1 MSFLDFAL
9 SPNIASS
16 RRSSRITST
25 ATDGLEVLSTES
37 DSHSDMAIAPEITII
52 PIPIRSED
60 DDLNVLVPVED
71 RRGLSGERRNLNSI
85 GTDGNDVLTGTAFN
99 DTIFGGNGDDF
110 ARGLESTDILFGNR
124 GSDSLF
130 GNQGNDSIF
139 GGMDGDFLL
148 GGRDGDIING
158 NLGNDLVGGNLGN
171 DSVFGGRDNDSV
183 FGGQGDDLVF
193 GDLGDD
199 LVSGDLGRDTLFG
212 GPGRDRFVLRP
223 GAGDPLDTLSDVV
236 ADFER
241 GIDIIELG
249 GGLSLSDVVL
259 EFSTADTGNTVVR
272 QISTGEAL
280 GVIRGVFN
288 VQLTGADFGQP
299 TAFPNFGPPP
309 PGGVPAPPAP
319 PTPPAPTPP
328 PAPAVLSSVDNP
340 NSDPLSGAE
349 TLAQLTSRG
358 NAIVSQ
364 GTTSFVA
371 GFNQVNADNQDPRL
385 ARFDNGNLTWL
396 GNTYENTGADS
407 RAHAL
412 LWNGANDLYAVFTI
426 DGTQGTVSQDFRRF
440 ATNGWLN
447 NYGIGGGPRAAVL
460 ARLDAATGNIQSAT
474 YLRAQLGSGR
484 TNTLTVD
491 GLNFD
496 ASGNIVVNATTA
508 FSPLRVDRSPFN
520 CTNPSGF
527 NYTLTLSPDL
537 STALTASA
545 DRCT

>member
-1 MSFLDFAL
+1 MSFFDFAL
-9 SPNIASS
+9 SPSAASS
-16 RRSSRITST
+16 PSSRATS
-25 ATDGLEVLSTES
+25 AGTDGILDPFSAGSES
-37 DSHSDMAIAPEITII
+37 HTDRAIAPDILIT
-52 PIPIRSED
+52 PIPISAD
-60 DDLNVLVPVED
+60 GDDLNLLVPGED

-99 DTIFGGNGDDF
+99 DTVFGGSGDDF
-110 ARGLESTDILFGNR
+110 VRGLESADILFGNR
-124 GSDSLF
+124 GRDSLF

-158 NLGNDLVGGNLGN
+158 NLGDDFVGGNLGN

-223 GAGDPLDTLSDVV
+223 GAGDPLDTLSDLV

-241 GIDIIELG
+241 GSDIIELG
-249 GGLSLSDVVL
+249 GGVNLSDIIL
-259 EFSTADTGNTVVR
+259 EFSASNTGNTVVR

-280 GVIRGVFN
+280 GVIQNTVN
-288 VQLTGADFGQP
+288 VQFTGADFGQP
-299 TAFPNFGPPP
+299 TATLNFGPPP
-309 PGGVPAPPAP
+309 PGFMPA
-319 PTPPAPTPP
+319 PAPTPAP
-328 PAPAVLSSVDNP
+328 TPAPAPTPTVLASVNDP
-340 NSDPLSGAE
+340 DSEPLSGAE
-349 TLAQLTSRG
+349 SLTTLSSQG
-358 NAIVSQ
+358 NAIASQ
-364 GTTSFVA
+364 GATSFAA
-371 GFNQVNADNQDPRL
+371 GFIQVNADNQDPRL

-396 GNTYENTGADS
+396 GNTYETTGADS
-407 RAHAL
+407 RGHGL

-426 DGTQGTVSQDFRRF
+426 DGAQGDASQDFRRF

-484 TNTLTVD
+484 TNTLTVNGLGFD
-491 GLNFD
+491 G
-496 ASGNIVVNATTA
+496 SGNVVVNAVTA

-520 CTNPSGF
+520 CTGPSGF

-537 STALTASA
+537 STAISASA

>member
-1 MSFLDFAL
+1 MSFFDFAL
-9 SPNIASS
+9 SPRDASS
-16 RRSSRITST
+16 PSSRATST
-25 ATDGLEVLSTES
+25 ATDWLLDPPSES
-37 DSHSDMAIAPEITII
+37 QSNLAIAPEILIT
-52 PIPIRSED
+52 PIPISSPG
-60 DDLNVLVPVED
+60 DDLNLLNPPED
-71 RRGLSGERRNLNSI
+71 RRGLSGDRRNLNSN
-85 GTDGNDVLTGTAFN
+85 GTDGNDVLPGTAFN
-99 DTIFGGNGDDF
+99 DSIIGGSGDDF
-110 ARGLESTDILFGNR
+110 ARGLESTDIVFGNR
-124 GSDSLF
+124 GRDSLF

-158 NLGNDLVGGNLGN
+158 NLGNDFVGGNLGN

-241 GIDIIELG
+241 GADIIELG
-249 GGLSLSDVVL
+249 GGLSLSDVIL
-259 EFSTADTGNTVVR
+259 EFSASDTGNTVVR

-280 GVIRGVFN
+280 GVIQNTIN

-299 TAFPNFGPPP
+299 TTVPNFGPPP
-309 PGGVPAPPAP
+309 PGGVPAP
-319 PTPPAPTPP
+319 TPAPTPA
-328 PAPAVLSSVDNP
+328 PAPPPPPTPTVLSSVDNP
-340 NSDPLSGAE
+340 DSGPLSGAE
-349 TLAQLTSRG
+349 ALATLTSQG
-358 NAIVSQ
+358 NAIASQ
-364 GTTSFVA
+364 GATSFAA
-371 GFNQVNADNQDPRL
+371 GFLQINADNQDPRL
-385 ARFDNGNLTWL
+385 ARFDNGTLTWL
-396 GNTYENTGADS
+396 GNTYESTGADS
-407 RAHAL
+407 RAHGL
-412 LWNGANDLYAVFTI
+412 LWNGANELYAVFTV
-426 DGTQGTVSQDFRRF
+426 DGTQGAASQDFRRF

-460 ARLDAATGNIQSAT
+460 ARLDPATGNIQSAT

-484 TNTLTVD
+484 TNTLTVNGLSFD
-491 GLNFD
+491 G
-496 ASGNIVVNATTA
+496 SGNVVVNAVTA

-520 CTNPSGF
+520 CSGPSGF

-537 STALTASA
+537 STAISASA